1 LYLRF
6 TKNRVM
12 LCRFSILGG
21 LALVAREHLKR
32 IGEIV
37 DEPGVADGDGADM
50 ASETEEATEASVLET
65 CHTETAASP
74 DYFSF

>member
-1 LYLRF
+1 
-6 TKNRVM
+6 M
-12 LCRFSILGG
+12 LCCVVFRYSAAWRSWRG
-21 LALVAREHLKR
+21 EHLKR

>member
-1 LYLRF
+1 
-6 TKNRVM
+6 M

-50 ASETEEATEASVLET
+50 ASETEEATEANALET
-65 CHTETAASP
+65 FHTETRGEP
-74 DYFSF
+74 GLF

>member
-1 LYLRF
+1 
-6 TKNRVM
+6 M
-12 LCRFSILGG
+12 
-21 LALVAREHLKR
+21 KR

>member
-1 LYLRF
+1 
-6 TKNRVM
+6 M

-65 CHTETAASP
+65 FHTETRGEP
-74 DYFSF
+74 GLF